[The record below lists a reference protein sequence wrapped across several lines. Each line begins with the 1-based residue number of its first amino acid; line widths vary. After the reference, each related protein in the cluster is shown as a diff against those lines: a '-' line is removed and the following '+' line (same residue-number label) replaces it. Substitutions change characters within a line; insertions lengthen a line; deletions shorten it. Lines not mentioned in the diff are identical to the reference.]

1 MQSAMLVASL
11 VVLST
16 LSAHAYP
23 THPLAVYPAPV
34 PVLPIPAPV
43 KSQFHAQDELGQ
55 YTYGYTDG
63 LSAKTETKTF
73 DGVTRGEYSYLD
85 SNGIVQNVNYVSDP
99 ANGFRVAASNL
110 PLAPVPAPAPLP
122 VAPEPVKDTPEVIAA
137 KEAHLAAAKE
147 AAAIAP
153 ATDSPAEE
161 SETPETPETPEAPEA
176 VTPEAP
182 AAPEAP
188 KNEEAAAPVPAAIVP
203 APGPIFAAPIIPAP
217 APAPVVYS
225 APAPAPVVY
234 SAPIPAPAP
243 VVYSAPAPV
252 VYSAPVPAPIVHSP
266 VVSQYHSQ
274 DELGQYSYGYAGG
287 PSAKSEVKTFDGVT
301 RGGYSYL
308 DANGIVQS
316 ASYVS
321 DPVNGFRVAATNI
334 PQPAVPVT
342 IPDSPEVAAAKA
354 QHFQAAAQAAAAA
367 AASPASE

>member
-1 MQSAMLVASL
+1 MQSTMLIASL
-11 VVLST
+11 VA
-16 LSAHAYP
+16 LSAFSAYAYP
-23 THPLAVYPAPV
+23 SVPLAVYPAPV
-34 PVLPIPAPV
+34 PVLPAV

-73 DGVTRGEYSYLD
+73 DGVTRGGYSYLD

-110 PLAPVPAPAPLP
+110 PLAPVPPPAALP

-137 KEAHLAAAKE
+137 KEAHLAAARE
-147 AAAIAP
+147 AQSVAS
-153 ATDSPAEE
+153 TDSPAEE

-176 VTPEAP
+176 PVTPEAVP

-188 KNEEAAAPVPAAIVP
+188 KSEEPIVAAPAPAAIIPAAAPA
-203 APGPIFAAPIIPAP
+203 PIFATAPIIPAP

-225 APAPAPVVY
+225 APV
-234 SAPIPAPAP
+234 
-243 VVYSAPAPV
+243 PAPV
-252 VYSAPVPAPIVHSP
+252 VYSAPVPIVAAPAPIVHAP
-266 VVSQYHSQ
+266 APIVHAPIVSQFHSQ
-274 DELGQYSYGYAGG
+274 DELGQYSHGYAGG
-287 PSAKSEVKTFDGVT
+287 PSAKSEIKTFDGVT
-301 RGGYSYL
+301 RGGYSYV

-334 PQPAVPVT
+334 PQPAVPVA

-354 QHFQAAAQAAAAA
+354 KHFQLSAEAAAAA
-367 AASPASE
+367 AAAPANE